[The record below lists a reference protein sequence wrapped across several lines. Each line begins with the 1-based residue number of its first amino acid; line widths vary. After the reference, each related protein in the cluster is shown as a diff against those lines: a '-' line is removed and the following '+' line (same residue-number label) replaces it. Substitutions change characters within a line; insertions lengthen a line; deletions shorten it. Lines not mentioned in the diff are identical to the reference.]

1 MMKITINYKKL
12 HLLLLFTGIILNAM
26 AQEHKRVRQSINED
40 WKFFPNHIEQAYSEN
55 FNDSTWQAITLP
67 HTWNKLDAIDEVKGY
82 DRKVCW
88 YRKTIYISKEKE
100 KQHSYLFFE
109 GVNQIAE
116 VYVNG
121 QYVGKHQGGYT
132 QFNFE
137 ITSLI
142 RYNHKNTIAIK
153 VDNRHNADIPPLSA
167 DYTFWGGIYRDV
179 YMVYTNDLHFDNSHY
194 ASTGVYITTPDVSK
208 DKATIKIRSLIT
220 NESST
225 INKVN
230 ICYTINNKFG
240 ELVCTTNKKIT
251 VGKEIHKQIISENIE
266 IKTPKLWSPLNPYLY
281 TVTVQIKDAETS
293 ETWDE
298 VIQPL
303 GLRWFTFSAEKGF
316 FINGEH
322 IKLIGTNRHQDY
334 LEIGNAL
341 PDEMHIRDVQLVKEM
356 GGNFLRISH
365 YPQDPT
371 VLEMCDKLGILTSV
385 EIPIVDKITESQ
397 AFSDNCFH
405 MAKEMV
411 YQNYN
416 HPSVII
422 WAYMNE
428 VLLRP
433 PFKQDEQRHAIYVKN
448 VTGLAQQIEDTLRKA
463 DPSRY
468 TMIPNH
474 GAFGRYKDARLTQ
487 IPMIVGWNLYQGWYG
502 GKFADFDKY
511 LDKHRAELP
520 TKPMIVTE
528 YGADVH
534 ARLHSFEPER
544 FDYTVEYGNRYHE
557 HYLKAIMERPFI
569 AGAAIWNLADFYSA
583 SRGNARPTVN
593 CKGIVG
599 LDRELKDNYLLY
611 KALLHQN
618 PVVELGQKEW
628 KIRGG
633 TATETSD
640 KCIQRVYVYAN
651 TKEVELF
658 LNGQSMGIQ
667 PVKDYKACWNIPFVN
682 GKNILEAL
690 SRVNGKSYS
699 DKNIIDFKMIPAKL
713 KSKSLPF
720 TEVNILL
727 GSKRYFEDKL
737 LNIVWIPEQAYVQDS
752 WGYIGG
758 EPYRSKTKYGSFPCA
773 DMDIIGTDTDPIF
786 QSQRV
791 GLTAFKIDVP
801 DGKYTLSLLW
811 AELVSDIEHEELAYN
826 LGDEKIQ
833 EAISQRVFNVKINDE
848 IVEYQLNLTQQYGAE
863 KAIIKKYELNVTNG
877 KGIRIE
883 FEPISGNTILNALRL
898 YKAL

>member
-1 MMKITINYKKL
+1 MKITIKYKNL
-12 HLLLLFTGIILNAM
+12 HLLILFTGIVFNAM
-26 AQEHKRVRQSINED
+26 AQQHNRVKQSINED
-40 WKFFPNHIEQAYSEN
+40 WKFFRDTIEQAHSED
-55 FNDSTWQAITLP
+55 FNDSSWQTITLP

-88 YRKTIYISKEKE
+88 YRKTVYISKENAK
-100 KQHSYLFFE
+100 KHSYLFFE
-109 GVNQIAE
+109 GVNQIAD

-121 QYVGKHQGGYT
+121 QYVGRHQGGYT

-142 RYNHKNTIAIK
+142 KYNQKNTIALK

-167 DYTFWGGIYRDV
+167 DFTFWGGIYRDV
-179 YMVYTNDLHFDNSHY
+179 YLVHTYDLHFDNSHY
-194 ASTGVYITTPDVSK
+194 ASSGVYITTPDVSK
-208 DKATIKIRSLIT
+208 EKATIKIRSSIT
-220 NESST
+220 NEAAT
-225 INKVN
+225 KNKVN
-230 ICYTINNKFG
+230 ICYTINNNFG
-240 ELVCTTNKKIT
+240 EPIFTTNKKIA
-251 VGKEIHKQIISENIE
+251 IDKQASEQIVSDDIE
-266 IKTPKLWSPLNPYLY
+266 IKAPNLWSPQNPYLY
-281 TVTVQIKDAETS
+281 TVSTQIKDIETG
-293 ETWDE
+293 EIWDE

-303 GLRWFTFSAEKGF
+303 GLRWFEFKAEEGF

-322 IKLIGTNRHQDY
+322 LKLIGTNRHQDY
-334 LEIGNAL
+334 LKMGNAL
-341 PDEMHIRDVQLVKEM
+341 PDEMHIRDVKLVKEM

-371 VLEMCDKLGILTSV
+371 VLEMCDKLGILTSI

-397 AFSDNCFH
+397 AFTDNCIH

-411 YQNYN
+411 YQNFN

-433 PFKQDEQRHAIYVKN
+433 PFKQDEQRHAVYVKN
-448 VTGLAQQIEDTLRKA
+448 VTALAQQIEDTIRKA

-474 GAFGRYKDARLTQ
+474 GAFDRYNDAKLTQ
-487 IPMIVGWNLYQGWYG
+487 IPMVVGWNLYQGWYG
-502 GKFADFDKY
+502 GEFPDFDNY

-534 ARLHSFEPER
+534 SRLHSFEPER

-557 HYLKAIMERPFI
+557 HYLKAIMERPFV
-569 AGAAIWNLADFYSA
+569 AGATIWNLADFYSA
-583 SRGNARPTVN
+583 GRGNARPTVN

-611 KALLHQN
+611 KALLHQD
-618 PVVELGQKEW
+618 PVVELAQKEW

-633 TATETSD
+633 IGAETSNQ
-640 KCIQRVYVYAN
+640 CTQAVYVYSN
-651 TKEVELF
+651 TNKVELF
-658 LNGQSMGIQ
+658 LNGQSMGVQ
-667 PVKDYKACWNIPFVN
+667 AVKDYKAAWSVPFVN
-682 GKNILEAL
+682 GENILEAV
-690 SRVNGKSYS
+690 SMVDGKTYS
-699 DKNIIDFKMIPAKL
+699 DKNIIDFRMTPDNL
-713 KSKSLPF
+713 KSKTLPF

-737 LNIVWIPEQAYVQDS
+737 LDLVWIPEQAYHQGS

-758 EPYRSKTKYGSFPCA
+758 SSYRSKTKYGSFPCA
-773 DMDIIGTDTDPIF
+773 DMDIKGTDTDPVF

-791 GLTAFKIDVP
+791 GLTAFKMDVP
-801 DGKYTLSLLW
+801 DGRYTLSLLW
-811 AELVSDIEHEELAYN
+811 AELVSDREHEKLAYN

-833 EAISQRVFNVKINDE
+833 EAVSQRVFNVKINGE

-863 KAIIKKYELNVTNG
+863 KAIIKKYELSVSGG
-877 KGIRIE
+877 KGITIE

-898 YKAL
+898 YKGL